1 MVFGGY
7 KDWTSAPED
16 ADLPSFCPIPP
27 FLFAS
32 VLLVLQS
39 LFWVRYFESQQFIL
53 CVGKLLKKND
63 THFAHN
69 HFKCCPRLQFDLK
82 THKKFY
88 TDFFL
93 MSPLKTNWRIIS
105 QKNIFFFRFLPPS
118 IFSPCYALCCLFC
131 VSGRVGNNNL
141 IDVYVSVLRQVGDDV
156 NFSRAH
162 Q

>member
-69 HFKCCPRLQFDLK
+69 NFKCCPRLQFDLK
-82 THKKFY
+82 THKNYY

-93 MSPLKTNWRIIS
+93 MSPLKNKLENNIS
-105 QKNIFFFRFLPPS
+105 KKHILFQVFATIYLLS
-118 IFSPCYALCCLFC
+118 MLCFVLF
-131 VSGRVGNNNL
+131 
-141 IDVYVSVLRQVGDDV
+141 VLCFGPGWQ
-156 NFSRAH
+156 

>member
-69 HFKCCPRLQFDLK
+69 NFKCCPRLQFDLK
-82 THKKFY
+82 THKKIY

-93 MSPLKTNWRIIS
+93 MSPLKYKLENNIS
-105 QKNIFFFRFLPPS
+105 KKYFLFQVFAT
-118 IFSPCYALCCLFC
+118 IYLLCMLCFVLFVLC
-131 VSGRVGNNNL
+131 SGPGW
-141 IDVYVSVLRQVGDDV
+141 Q
-156 NFSRAH
+156 

>member
-39 LFWVRYFESQQFIL
+39 LFWVRYFESQ
-53 CVGKLLKKND
+53 
-63 THFAHN
+63 
-69 HFKCCPRLQFDLK
+69 
-82 THKKFY
+82 
-88 TDFFL
+88 
-93 MSPLKTNWRIIS
+93 
-105 QKNIFFFRFLPPS
+105 KNIFFFRFLPPS
-118 IFSPCYALCCLFC
+118 IFSPCCALCCLFC